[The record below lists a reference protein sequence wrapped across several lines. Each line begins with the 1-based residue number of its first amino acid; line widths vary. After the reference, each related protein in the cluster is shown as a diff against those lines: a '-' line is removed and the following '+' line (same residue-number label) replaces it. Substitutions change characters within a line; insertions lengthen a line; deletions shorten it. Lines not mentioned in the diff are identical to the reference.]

1 MTKNNSNDPY
11 IIVLGTIQDGGFTYN
26 TSSQKQNCQDTFE
39 NLKISKK
46 VSSIAIVDPAS
57 KQQWIVD
64 ASPDFKDQLYIL
76 QKQTDTYSLDGIL
89 LTHAH
94 MGHYLGLV
102 YLGKEAMN
110 SEKIKVF
117 CMKRMLNFLSNNGPW
132 DQLIKNNNISLS
144 KIKEN
149 QNFELNKNI
158 KVIPFTVPHRDEYSE
173 TVCFLITSKQKKLLY
188 VPDIDKWKL
197 WERDILQIVKSVDY
211 ALIDGTFYDENELER
226 DMSKIP
232 HPFVCESM
240 ELFKNLSNTEK
251 NKIFFTHLNH
261 TNPLLIKGSVEQ
273 REVIEKGFNI
283 AEENMVLNL

>member
-1 MTKNNSNDPY
+1 MNPY
-11 IIVLGTIQDGGFTYN
+11 IFILGTLQDGGFTYN
-26 TSSQKQNCQDTFE
+26 SSQKKICQDTLE
-39 NLKISKK
+39 TLKISKK
-46 VSSIAIVDPAS
+46 VSSIAIVDPSS
-57 KQQWIVD
+57 KQQWIID
-64 ASPDFKDQLYIL
+64 ATPDFKDQLYSL
-76 QKQTDTYSLDGIL
+76 QKQTSISNLDGIL

-117 CMKRMLNFLSNNGPW
+117 CMNRMLNFLSNNGPW

-149 QNFELNKNI
+149 QNFELNKTI

-173 TVCFLITSKQKKLLY
+173 TVCFLIASKQKKLLY

-197 WERDILQIVKSVDY
+197 WDKDILQIIKSVDY

-232 HPFVCESM
+232 HPFVEESM
-240 ELFKNLSNTEK
+240 NLFNDLSAKEK
-251 NKIFFTHLNH
+251 GKIYFTHLNH
-261 TNPLLIKGSVEQ
+261 TNPLLIENSFEQ
-273 REVIEKGFNI
+273 KKVRKNGFNI
-283 AEENMVLNL
+283 AKEGLILEL

>member
-1 MTKNNSNDPY
+1 MNPY
-11 IIVLGTIQDGGFTYN
+11 IFILGTLQDGGFTHN
-26 TSSQKQNCQDTFE
+26 SSQKKMCQDTFE
-39 NLKISKK
+39 TLKISKK
-46 VSSIAIVDPAS
+46 VSSIAIVDPSS
-57 KQQWIVD
+57 KQQWIID
-64 ASPDFKDQLYIL
+64 ATPDFKDQLYSL
-76 QKQTDTYSLDGIL
+76 QKQTSISNLDGIL

-117 CMKRMLNFLSNNGPW
+117 CMNRMLNFLSNNGPW

-149 QNFELNKNI
+149 QNFELNKTI

-173 TVCFLITSKQKKLLY
+173 TVCFLIASKQKKLLY

-197 WERDILQIVKSVDY
+197 WDKDILQIIKSVDY

-232 HPFVCESM
+232 HPFVEESM
-240 ELFKNLSNTEK
+240 DLFNDLSAYEK
-251 NKIFFTHLNH
+251 SKIYFTHLNH
-261 TNPLLIKGSVEQ
+261 TNPLLIENSFEQ
-273 REVIEKGFNI
+273 NEVRKNGFNI
-283 AEENMVLNL
+283 AKENLILEL

>member
-1 MTKNNSNDPY
+1 M
-11 IIVLGTIQDGGFTYN
+11 
-26 TSSQKQNCQDTFE
+26 
-39 NLKISKK
+39 
-46 VSSIAIVDPAS
+46 
-57 KQQWIVD
+57 
-64 ASPDFKDQLYIL
+64 
-76 QKQTDTYSLDGIL
+76 
-89 LTHAH
+89 THAH
-94 MGHYLGLV
+94 IGHYLGLV

-132 DQLIKNNNISLS
+132 DQLIKNNKISLS

-173 TVCFLITSKQKKLLY
+173 TVCFLIASKQKKLLY

-197 WERDILQIVKSVDY
+197 WDKDILQIIKSVDY

-232 HPFVCESM
+232 HPFVEESM
-240 ELFKNLSNTEK
+240 GLFNDLSTYEK
-251 NKIFFTHLNH
+251 SKIYFTHLNH
-261 TNPLLIKGSVEQ
+261 TNPLLIENSFEQ
-273 REVIEKGFNI
+273 NEVRKNGFNI
-283 AEENMVLNL
+283 ATESLILEL

>member
-1 MTKNNSNDPY
+1 M
-11 IIVLGTIQDGGFTYN
+11 GTIQDGGFTYN
-26 TSSQKQNCQDTFE
+26 NTSKKNCQDTFE
-39 NLKISKK
+39 KLKISKK

-64 ASPDFKDQLYIL
+64 ASPDFKDQLYSL
-76 QKQTDTYSLDGIL
+76 QKQTGTYSLDGIL

-110 SEKIKVF
+110 SKKIKVF

-158 KVIPFTVPHRDEYSE
+158 KVILS
-173 TVCFLITSKQKKLLY
+173 LIH
-188 VPDIDKWKL
+188 I
-197 WERDILQIVKSVDY
+197 
-211 ALIDGTFYDENELER
+211 
-226 DMSKIP
+226 
-232 HPFVCESM
+232 
-240 ELFKNLSNTEK
+240 
-251 NKIFFTHLNH
+251 
-261 TNPLLIKGSVEQ
+261 
-273 REVIEKGFNI
+273 
-283 AEENMVLNL
+283 

>member
-1 MTKNNSNDPY
+1 MNPY
-11 IIVLGTIQDGGFTYN
+11 IFILGTLQDGGFTHN
-26 TSSQKQNCQDTFE
+26 SSQKKMCQDTFE
-39 NLKISKK
+39 TLKISKK
-46 VSSIAIVDPAS
+46 VSSIAIVDPSS
-57 KQQWIVD
+57 KQQWIID
-64 ASPDFKDQLYIL
+64 ATPDFKDQLYSL
-76 QKQTDTYSLDGIL
+76 QKQTSISNLDGIL

-117 CMKRMLNFLSNNGPW
+117 CMNRMLNFLSNNGPW

-149 QNFELNKNI
+149 QNFELNKAI

-173 TVCFLITSKQKKLLY
+173 TVCFLIASKQKKLLY

-197 WERDILQIVKSVDY
+197 WDKDILQIIKSVDY

-232 HPFVCESM
+232 HPFVEESM
-240 ELFKNLSNTEK
+240 DLFNDLSAYEK
-251 NKIFFTHLNH
+251 SKIYFTHLNH
-261 TNPLLIKGSVEQ
+261 TNPLLIENSFEQ
-273 REVIEKGFNI
+273 NEVRKNGFNI
-283 AEENMVLNL
+283 AKENLILEL